1 MNGGDGVLG
10 GRGGWLSGTKV
21 GDKLG
26 GTVTMTAVRGIEGLR
41 WVSYGMDEGGEVKNN
56 GGDFER
62 CGEKVGST

>member
-1 MNGGDGVLG
+1 MNGGVGVLG
-10 GRGGWLSGTKV
+10 GRGGWLSGTMV

-56 GGDFER
+56 EGDFER